1 MAINLPTYR
10 IFIAWPRD
18 GPEERERALGVV
30 ERLGGELLR
39 LLSERLMM
47 RRLCQP

>member
-18 GPEERERALGVV
+18 GPGERALGVV